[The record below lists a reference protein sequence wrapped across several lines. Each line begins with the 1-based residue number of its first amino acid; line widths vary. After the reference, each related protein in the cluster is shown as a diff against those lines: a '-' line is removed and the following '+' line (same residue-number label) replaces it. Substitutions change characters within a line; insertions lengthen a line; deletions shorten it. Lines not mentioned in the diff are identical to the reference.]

1 MPDPAKPLSLRLPAS
16 AHEALK
22 ARAYTVNGTPA
33 GVARDLILKGL
44 SGADFDG
51 IAERLM
57 AMDRRLAAHE
67 ARSGEALTSMSRL
80 LTMFE
85 ALLDALTDPHSAD
98 TAAHT
103 FQNKEPR
110 R

>member
-1 MPDPAKPLSLRLPAS
+1 MPDPTRPLSLRLPAS

-51 IAERLM
+51 IAERLRT
-57 AMDRRLAAHE
+57 MDRRLAAHE
-67 ARSGEALTSMSRL
+67 GKAGEALHSMNRL
-80 LTMFE
+80 LAMFE
-85 ALLDALTDPHSAD
+85 ALLDALTEKRTEHSA
-98 TAAHT
+98 
-103 FQNKEPR
+103 NPEPHR
-110 R
+110 